1 MVKVDDPAMI
11 AGLLEFYNDEN
22 IQTATKEDFEN
33 SENWMFASLIMYH
46 KEYPFLQYRTRC
58 RYAPEQ
64 NILYCEKGK
73 DRKWFAMPQEWVEAI
88 SKQ

>member
-33 SENWMFASLIMYH
+33 SENWMFASLIM
-46 KEYPFLQYRTRC
+46 
-58 RYAPEQ
+58 
-64 NILYCEKGK
+64 ILLFQIKRLLSTK
-73 DRKWFAMPQEWVEAI
+73 FQ
-88 SKQ
+88 